1 MAITTSETLD
11 KKKLDE
17 IIEKYIDKPGRLL
30 SILEETQEIN
40 KQKFL
45 ERQSLEYIALK
56 LKIPVSRIYSIIT
69 FYAFFNLEPQGE
81 HSIIICNGTACH
93 TRGSKNLM
101 DSLKLLFDIKESDT
115 DESRQSFFTTKDNKF
130 TVKTVACFGQ
140 CALAPVVAID
150 ENIHGHMTQDK
161 LKEIIRKISEEKK

>member
-1 MAITTSETLD
+1 MAIKISETLD

-17 IIEKYIDKPGRLL
+17 IIGKYIDKPGKLL

-40 KQKFL
+40 KRKFL
-45 ERQSLEYIALK
+45 EREALEYIALK
-56 LKIPVSRIYSIIT
+56 LKIPISRIYSIIT

-93 TRGSKNLM
+93 TRGAKNLM
-101 DSLKLLFDIKESDT
+101 DSLNLLFDIKESGA
-115 DESRQSFFTTKDNKF
+115 DESRQTFFTTKDNKF

-150 ENIHGHMTQDK
+150 ENFHGHMTQDK
-161 LKEIIRKISEEKK
+161 LRRTLARLD